1 MSFWVNNNNN
11 NNKKKTEVVVDV
23 PYGFC
28 RHHRCCCCFFVYFFV
43 CSLGRR
49 VSHIFRLEF
58 HLSEREDINLRSVG
72 FIFCIVSSQV
82 F

>member
-28 RHHRCCCCFFVYFFV
+28 HH
-43 CSLGRR
+43 
-49 VSHIFRLEF
+49 H
-58 HLSEREDINLRSVG
+58 
-72 FIFCIVSSQV
+72 
-82 F
+82 

>member
-1 MSFWVNNNNN
+1 MCPMDFAAI
-11 NNKKKTEVVVDV
+11 TDVVV
-23 PYGFC
+23 
-28 RHHRCCCCFFVYFFV
+28 FFFAYFFV
-43 CSLGRR
+43 CSLGPG

-72 FIFCIVSSQV
+72 SIFCIVSSQV

>member
-28 RHHRCCCCFFVYFFV
+28 CHH
-43 CSLGRR
+43 
-49 VSHIFRLEF
+49 
-58 HLSEREDINLRSVG
+58 
-72 FIFCIVSSQV
+72 
-82 F
+82 

>member
-1 MSFWVNNNNN
+1 MLL
-11 NNKKKTEVVVDV
+11 
-23 PYGFC
+23 C
-28 RHHRCCCCFFVYFFV
+28 LFFAYFFV

-72 FIFCIVSSQV
+72 SIFCIVSSQV

>member
-1 MSFWVNNNNN
+1 MLL
-11 NNKKKTEVVVDV
+11 
-23 PYGFC
+23 
-28 RHHRCCCCFFVYFFV
+28 CFFFAYFFV

-72 FIFCIVSSQV
+72 SIFCIVSSQV

>member
-1 MSFWVNNNNN
+1 MCPMDFAAI
-11 NNKKKTEVVVDV
+11 TDVVV
-23 PYGFC
+23 
-28 RHHRCCCCFFVYFFV
+28 FFFFAYFFV

-58 HLSEREDINLRSVG
+58 HLSEREDINFRSVG
-72 FIFCIVSSQV
+72 SIFCIVSSQV